1 VDHPA
6 HLDGRAAVDGGG
18 CLQHLRERWSSKG
31 KLSTV
36 EEYMAYATKID
47 YMAPEI
53 YKYLNFDKMDKY
65 LTFAER
71 GQEIAIKLIA

>member
-1 VDHPA
+1 
-6 HLDGRAAVDGGG
+6 
-18 CLQHLRERWSSKG
+18 
-31 KLSTV
+31 
-36 EEYMAYATKID
+36 MAYATKID